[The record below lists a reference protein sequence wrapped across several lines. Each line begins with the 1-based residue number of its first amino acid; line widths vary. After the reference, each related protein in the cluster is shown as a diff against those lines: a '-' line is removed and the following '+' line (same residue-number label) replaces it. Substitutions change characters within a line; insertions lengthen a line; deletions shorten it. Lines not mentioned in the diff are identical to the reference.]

1 MFKILIV
8 TVLETDNVTGPML
21 EFLHAKSEPAEL
33 GDVDLI
39 LVISLIS
46 DFKKLPEK
54 TKRQFMETKH
64 SVQCHFLDEKAA
76 EHV

>member
-8 TVLETDNVTGPML
+8 TLLERDNVTGPVL

-33 GDVDLI
+33 DDLDLI

-54 TKRQFMETKH
+54 KRQFMETKH
-64 SVQCHFLDEKAA
+64 SVQRHSLEEKAA